1 VGFRYKEELNK
12 PNVFYTVQGWSS
24 IIPRFS
30 AIDFI
35 SFYVEIPVMFVMFVA
50 WMVLRRQSE
59 VLPNP
64 NPEGEALIGRLSTRP
79 TNYSRF
85 HDLVEVSRVNLY
97 TDEYEGE
104 VDEGEDEFSDRL
116 KGSMRWL
123 WTLYYWLV

>member
-1 VGFRYKEELNK
+1 
-12 PNVFYTVQGWSS
+12 
-24 IIPRFS
+24 
-30 AIDFI
+30 
-35 SFYVEIPVMFVMFVA
+35 MFVMFVA

-59 VLPNP
+59 VLQSP
-64 NPEGEALIGRLSTRP
+64 NPEGEALIGRFSIRP

-123 WTLYYWLV
+123 WSLYYWLV